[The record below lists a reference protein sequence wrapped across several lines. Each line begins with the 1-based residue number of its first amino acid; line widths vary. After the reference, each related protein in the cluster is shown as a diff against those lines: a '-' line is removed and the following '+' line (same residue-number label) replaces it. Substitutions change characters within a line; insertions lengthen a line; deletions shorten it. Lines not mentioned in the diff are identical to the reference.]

1 MISPAGRRV
10 LLVRK
15 DKQTTVSGIGPACN
29 EGAPKPQHKA
39 TYVLVHGAW
48 HGSWCWKRVR
58 AVLGDTGHHVFTPTL
73 TGLGERSHLNSAIV
87 DLSTHIADVVNLLR
101 WEDLSDVILC
111 GHSYGG
117 AVIRGVADRIPE
129 RIRTLI
135 YLDAFVPEDG
145 ESVFDLQAP
154 ERARHMR
161 LQAQT
166 AGCGWSV
173 PPIPA
178 EHFNVN
184 LLDAAWVNA
193 QCTPQ
198 SIASFEERI
207 KLNRL
212 PSQTHDIIHV
222 LATGWDNSPFRAAHV
237 RAKAK
242 GWQTRTV
249 GCGHEVM
256 LDLPGELTDL
266 LLEFARNQSGNR
278 IKNSG

>member
-1 MISPAGRRV
+1 MTRTDEARNA
-10 LLVRK
+10 
-15 DKQTTVSGIGPACN
+15 SGIRPTR
-29 EGAPKPQHKA
+29 EGGLPKTQNPA

-58 AVLGDTGHHVFTPTL
+58 TGLRDTGHQVFTPTL
-73 TGLGERSHLNSAIV
+73 TGLGERSHLNSAAV

-117 AVIRGVADRIPE
+117 AVIRGAADRVPE
-129 RIRTLI
+129 RIRALV

-145 ESVFDLQAP
+145 ECLFDLHAP
-154 ERARHMR
+154 EHAQHMR
-161 LQAQT
+161 LQART
-166 AGCGWSV
+166 AGAGWNV

-178 EHFNVN
+178 GRFNAN
-184 LLDAAWVNA
+184 LRDVAWINA

-207 KLNRL
+207 KLNRP
-212 PSQTHDIIHV
+212 PSRRHDTIYV
-222 LATGWDNSPFRAAHV
+222 LATGWDNSPFRAAHE
-237 RAKAK
+237 RAKEK

-249 GCGHEVM
+249 ACGHEVM
-256 LDLPGELTDL
+256 LDLPGEVTDL
-266 LLEFARNQSGNR
+266 LLEFATSAEPWRQSR
-278 IKNSG
+278 

>member
-1 MISPAGRRV
+1 MTRTN
-10 LLVRK
+10 
-15 DKQTTVSGIGPACN
+15 KQRNVSGISPTREEGP
-29 EGAPKPQHKA
+29 PKVSDQT

-58 AVLGDTGHHVFTPTL
+58 RSLWDAGHQVFTPTL
-73 TGLGERSHLNSAIV
+73 TGPGGRSHLNSAAV
-87 DLSTHIADVVNLLR
+87 NLSTHIADIVNLFR
-101 WEDLSDVILC
+101 WENLSDVILC

-117 AVIRGVADRIPE
+117 NVITGVADRIPE

-145 ESVFDLQAP
+145 ECLFDLHPP
-154 ERARHMR
+154 ELAQQMR
-161 LQAQT
+161 LQART
-166 AGCGWSV
+166 AGDGWNV

-184 LLDAAWVNA
+184 LRDAAWANA

-198 SIASFEERI
+198 SIASFEEHI
-207 KLNRL
+207 RL
-212 PSQTHDIIHV
+212 KQVPSHTHDATHI
-222 LATGWDNSPFRAAHV
+222 LATGWDNSPFPAAHE

-249 GCGHEVM
+249 ACGHEVM
-256 LDLPGELTDL
+256 LDLPEELTDL
-266 LLEFARNQSGNR
+266 LLEFATSAVRSTLLA
-278 IKNSG
+278 